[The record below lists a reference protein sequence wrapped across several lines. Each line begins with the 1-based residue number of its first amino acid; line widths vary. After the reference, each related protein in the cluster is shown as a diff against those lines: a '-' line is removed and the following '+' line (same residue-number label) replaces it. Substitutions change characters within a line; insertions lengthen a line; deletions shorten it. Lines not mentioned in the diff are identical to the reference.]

1 VALQHLASKAKLTFE
16 SLHGLSDRERRR
28 LLDELMQTRDLMPLL
43 MKQRNGLRW
52 SREDR
57 EALRGHFERLSRMSP
72 YLVMVVMPGGL
83 LVLPVFAWWLDR
95 RRFRQR
101 QGGPTIH

>member
-1 VALQHLASKAKLTFE
+1 MALQQLASKAKLTFA
-16 SLHGLSDRERRR
+16 SLRGLSDRERCR
-28 LLDELMQTRDLMPLL
+28 LLDELTQTRELMPLL

-52 SREDR
+52 SPEDR

-83 LVLPVFAWWLDR
+83 LVLPVFAWWLDSR
-95 RRFRQR
+95 RCRQR
-101 QGGPTIH
+101 QSVPTLH

>member
-1 VALQHLASKAKLTFE
+1 MALQYLASKAKLTFA
-16 SLHGLSDRERRR
+16 SLLGLSDRERHR
-28 LLDELMQTRDLMPLL
+28 LLDELSQTRELMPLL

-52 SREDR
+52 STEDR

-95 RRFRQR
+95 RRYRQR
-101 QGGPTIH
+101 QDGPTLH